1 MDDVMLFLGAGLGAL
16 IIKKIIKKTN
26 SENMA
31 DTIKNKKIVLN
42 KNKYPKKFKKEKKYI
57 NNNKEDFKEI
67 KVNKPTL
74 TENQNPKNNLQNN
87 LQNEKIISNESE
99 VINILT
105 DRISFNTL
113 SQPLR
118 NSNLQLRSEP
128 PNPQVLVT
136 PFYQTTMEPDMNR
149 RVNDLF

>member
-1 MDDVMLFLGAGLGAL
+1 M
-16 IIKKIIKKTN
+16 
-26 SENMA
+26 
-31 DTIKNKKIVLN
+31 
-42 KNKYPKKFKKEKKYI
+42 
-57 NNNKEDFKEI
+57 NNKIE
-67 KVNKPTL
+67 
-74 TENQNPKNNLQNN
+74 
-87 LQNEKIISNESE
+87 QNEQIIYDELE
-99 VINILT
+99 EPNILT

-149 RVNDLF
+149 RVNDLH

>member
-1 MDDVMLFLGAGLGAL
+1 MDDVILFLGAGLGAL
-16 IIKKIIKKTN
+16 IIKKICIKKTN
-26 SENMA
+26 NENME
-31 DTIKNKKIVLN
+31 DISKNKNKVLN
-42 KNKYPKKFKKEKKYI
+42 KNPPPKKLKKEKKYF
-57 NNNKEDFKEI
+57 NNIKEDFKEI
-67 KVNKPTL
+67 KVSEPGL
-74 TENQNPKNNLQNN
+74 TENQKNNV
-87 LQNEKIISNESE
+87 QNEQIISDETE
-99 VINILT
+99 ELNILT

-149 RVNDLF
+149 RVNDLH

>member
-1 MDDVMLFLGAGLGAL
+1 MDDVILFLGAGLGAL
-16 IIKKIIKKTN
+16 IIKKIIKKD
-26 SENMA
+26 SRENMK
-31 DTIKNKKIVLN
+31 DIRENKKVIN
-42 KNKYPKKFKKEKKYI
+42 KNRSPKKLKRENKYF
-57 NNNKEDFKEI
+57 NNIKEDFKDI
-67 KVNKPTL
+67 KVNEPTL
-74 TENQNPKNNLQNN
+74 TENQNNNLQDE
-87 LQNEKIISNESE
+87 QIIYDELE
-99 VINILT
+99 EPNILT

-149 RVNDLF
+149 RVNDLN

>member
-1 MDDVMLFLGAGLGAL
+1 MDDIMLFLGAGISAL
-16 IIKKIIKKTN
+16 IIKKIIKKDN
-26 SENMA
+26 SENME
-31 DTIKNKKIVLN
+31 DISENKKVIN
-42 KNKYPKKFKKEKKYI
+42 KNSSPKKLKREKKYF
-57 NNNKEDFKEI
+57 NNIKEDFKEI
-67 KVNKPTL
+67 KVNEPTL
-74 TENQNPKNNLQNN
+74 TENQNNNLQDE
-87 LQNEKIISNESE
+87 QIIYDELE
-99 VINILT
+99 EPNILT